1 MDKSN
6 FTIIKGKNIKV
17 TSSKKKWELYKNA
30 YDNLMVRSFEK
41 KENDNKD
48 ENISDTFAK
57 MFFYGTKYI
66 TLKYQANKKNM
77 FEPRVLKNYDEL
89 RKDFA
94 FVEFM
99 YQVLEHLT
107 LKQVM
112 QMFPIDKEYN
122 GKRDGCK
129 DYFYSTEHLQGI
141 DSDDLL
147 CNQFTD
153 INDFTWIYWNR
164 DIFDLEIVLME
175 IASDIRRFEGKKSI
189 AEEWTEKQGLEAYT
203 IFTDGTM
210 KNSKGEK
217 IGKIKTIKG
226 FKVVSKKD

>member
-6 FTIIKGKNIKV
+6 FTVIKGKNIKV
-17 TSSKKKWELYKNA
+17 TSTKQKWELYKNA
-30 YDNLMVRSFEK
+30 YDNLMVRCFEK
-41 KENDNKD
+41 KKDENKD

-57 MFFYGTKYI
+57 MFFYGTRYI
-66 TLKYQANKKNM
+66 TLKYQANQKSM
-77 FEPRVLKNYDEL
+77 FEPRVLNYDEL

-99 YQVLEHLT
+99 YQVLDHLT
-107 LKQVM
+107 LKQVI
-112 QMFPIDKEYN
+112 QMFPIDKEYD
-122 GKRDGCK
+122 GKRYGCK
-129 DYFYSTEHLQGI
+129 DYFYSMEHLKGI

-147 CNQFTD
+147 CNQFTSID
-153 INDFTWIYWNR
+153 DFTWIYWNR

-189 AEEWTEKQGLEAYT
+189 AEEWTEKQGLEFYT
-203 IFTDGTM
+203 ISTDGTM

-217 IGKIKTIKG
+217 IGKVKPSKG